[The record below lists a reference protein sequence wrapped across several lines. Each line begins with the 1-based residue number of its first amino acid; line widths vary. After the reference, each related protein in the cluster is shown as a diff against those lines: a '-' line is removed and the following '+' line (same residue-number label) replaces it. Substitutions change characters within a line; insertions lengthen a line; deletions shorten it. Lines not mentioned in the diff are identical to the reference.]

1 MVLLS
6 SIENPVLIWFAIGFV
21 FIMLEFLIPGV
32 FVLFFGLGAWL
43 VALICLFY
51 IPALN
56 AQLIIFLISS
66 IVLLIVLRRSLKHLF
81 NPGAESAD
89 FQTLEDEF
97 TGHTATVSQ
106 DIQPPHS
113 GKVEFKGT
121 EWEAESDVPVI
132 KGTQVRILS
141 RESIRLKVTPN

>member
-43 VALICLFY
+43 VALVCLFY
-51 IPALN
+51 TPPLN
-56 AQLIIFLISS
+56 AQLLIFLVSS
-66 IVLLIVLRRSLKHLF
+66 IILLVVLRRYLKHLF
-81 NPGAESAD
+81 NRSSGSDD

-97 TGHTATVSQ
+97 TGQTAIVSE
-106 DIQPPHS
+106 DIRPPHS

-121 EWEAESDVPVI
+121 DWEAWSDVPVE
-132 KGTQVRILS
+132 KGARVRILD
-141 RESIRLKVTPN
+141 RNSIRLNVTPN